1 MPALLRRRSRM
12 NGSAVHHG
20 PVVDTLLERGVA
32 VHAINPKRLDR
43 SRDRFGGAGAKDARR
58 DARVAAAG
66 LRTDRHLFRPV
77 QVSNPAGLELRA
89 WSRLAEEPRQER
101 VRQQLWRYH
110 PQLLALSDDVAAEG
124 LLALWTSAPTPA
136 KAARPRATTVARL
149 LKRHR
154 VRRLDAETAIGIL
167 RQPAVKVAAGVT
179 EAAVLHRRS
188 LIARLRLAKRE
199 RHRAA
204 RQPDEL
210 CAALSQAA
218 AAKEGG
224 SHGAAIL
231 ASLPGIGAGTLAT
244 LLAGAAGPLGRRD
257 HAALRTLSGVAPVT
271 KRSGKSHLVGMRQA
285 AQARLRQAV
294 SHGARVAV
302 QNDPESRSRYDAP
315 RGRGHSYGRALRGV
329 ADRLLGIAR
338 RPAAAADAVRSQ
350 ARCATGGRSIGLG
363 HAIVARALKT
373 VPSISPAKR
382 VLQPSPPPFCR
393 LARE

>member
-43 SRDRFGGAGAKDARR
+43 SRDRFGGAGAEDARR

-66 LRTDRHLFRPV
+66 LRTDRRLFRPV
-77 QVSNPAGLELRA
+77 QVSNPAVLELRA
-89 WSRLAEEPRQER
+89 WPRLAEEPRQER
-101 VRQQLWRYH
+101 VRLSNRVRQQLWRYY
-110 PQLLALSDDVAAEG
+110 PQLLASSDDVAAEG

-204 RQPDEL
+204 RKPDEL

-257 HAALRTLSGVAPVT
+257 HAALRTLPGVAPVT

-329 ADRLLGIAR
+329 ADRRLGVACVLLQR
-338 RPAAAADAVRSQ
+338 RTPCDPKHGAPPAAAASA
-350 ARCATGGRSIGLG
+350 
-363 HAIVARALKT
+363 
-373 VPSISPAKR
+373 
-382 VLQPSPPPFCR
+382 
-393 LARE
+393 